1 MANIFGGFI
10 MARLTRTQKF
20 AALREE
26 LANSCEQTTVNN
38 DLNKYQ
44 DKLNSLQS
52 ASENVEKKE
61 EYDIKVEPLPTFN
74 EVKEEVKEEEKKV
87 ENDFFADF
95 NLVSINEA
103 IDKIVKQNV
112 EIIDNS
118 DNNDNKVE
126 EKEPV
131 VEEVKPVEVENTNS
145 LIDQTLDELTE
156 VIGEIEEKVEP
167 EVEVELVTEEEP
179 IVVPERI
186 EEPYNYIEQDY
197 ADIAELLKKE
207 VLELNGP
214 VEPVKEEEEV
224 IVEPEIIVPERIE
237 EPYNYIEQDYADI
250 AELLK
255 KEVLE
260 LNGPVEPVKE
270 EEEVIIEPELK
281 ELTNLDTLIDGLV
294 VEEEI
299 ALPNLDIPEVNE
311 IVEEEPELQ
320 ELPSLDSLIDNL
332 AVEEDNA
339 EEVALPD
346 LDIPEVNEV
355 IEEPIVNEEIVE
367 TTEDVVLPDL
377 DIPEVNELIEEPV
390 VEEVPELVEQPVASE
405 NVALPEVDAPKIDEP
420 VVEEPSV
427 DPSDVD
433 VNSLLDKTLEEVAD
447 YNTQAGRLT
456 VDDNLNSL
464 IEDVRH
470 SGVNDDKEDDEFSN
484 TVTLEIDKV
493 LSEINLEPV
502 TGPTVSLD
510 EVLDNTV
517 EVDPIDA
524 KREKAAEK
532 LADTLT
538 HPVLTKTL
546 EESPVEIKTLDETFT
561 KDLSTTATLS
571 FKKNEIAEDDEDYY
585 YDDDKPNKVLNVVL
599 IVLLVIFL
607 IIVGVIVYFLLLAK
621 GIL

>member
-1 MANIFGGFI
+1 

-26 LANSCEQTTVNN
+26 LANSSEQTTVNN

-95 NLVSINEA
+95 NLDSINEA

-131 VEEVKPVEVENTNS
+131 VEEVKPVEVENVNS
-145 LIDQTLDELTE
+145 LIDQTLEELTE

-167 EVEVELVTEEEP
+167 EVEVELIKEEEP

-186 EEPYNYIEQDY
+186 EEPYNYIEQDYADIAELLKNEVLELNGPVEPVKEEEVIVEPEIIVPERIEEPYNHIEQDY

-224 IVEPEIIVPERIE
+224 IVEPE
-237 EPYNYIEQDYADI
+237 
-250 AELLK
+250 LS
-255 KEVLE
+255 
-260 LNGPVEPVKE
+260 
-270 EEEVIIEPELK
+270 

-311 IVEEEPELQ
+311 IVEEEA
-320 ELPSLDSLIDNL
+320 S
-332 AVEEDNA
+332 VES
-339 EEVALPD
+339 
-346 LDIPEVNEV
+346 
-355 IEEPIVNEEIVE
+355 EI
-367 TTEDVVLPDL
+367 VLPDL
-377 DIPEVNELIEEPV
+377 DIPEVDELIEKPS
-390 VEEVPELVEQPVASE
+390 VEEAPELVEQPIASE
-405 NVALPEVDAPKIDEP
+405 NVTLPEVDAPKIDEP
-420 VVEEPSV
+420 VVEETSV
-427 DPSDVD
+427 EPSDVD

-456 VDDNLNSL
+456 VDENLNSL

-470 SGVNDDKEDDEFSN
+470 GGFNDDEEDDDFSN

-571 FKKNEIAEDDEDYY
+571 FKKNEIAEEDDEDYY

>member
-26 LANSCEQTTVNN
+26 LANSSEQTTVNN
-38 DLNKYQ
+38 DLNKYKE
-44 DKLNSLQS
+44 KLDSLQN

-95 NLVSINEA
+95 NLDSINEA

-131 VEEVKPVEVENTNS
+131 VEEVKPVEVENVNS

-207 VLELNGP
+207 ILELNGP

-270 EEEVIIEPELK
+270 EEEVIVEPELS

-311 IVEEEPELQ
+311 IVEEEA
-320 ELPSLDSLIDNL
+320 S
-332 AVEEDNA
+332 VES
-339 EEVALPD
+339 
-346 LDIPEVNEV
+346 
-355 IEEPIVNEEIVE
+355 EI
-367 TTEDVVLPDL
+367 VLPDL
-377 DIPEVNELIEEPV
+377 DILEVDELVEKPS
-390 VEEVPELVEQPVASE
+390 VEEAPELVEQPIASE
-405 NVALPEVDAPKIDEP
+405 NVALPEADALKIDEP

-427 DPSDVD
+427 EPSDVD

-456 VDDNLNSL
+456 VDENLNSL

-470 SGVNDDKEDDEFSN
+470 GGFNDDEEDDDFSN

-571 FKKNEIAEDDEDYY
+571 FKKNEIAEEDDEDYY
-585 YDDDKPNKVLNVVL
+585 YDDDKPNKVLNIVL
-599 IVLLVIFL
+599 IVLLVVFL

>member
-1 MANIFGGFI
+1 

-26 LANSCEQTTVNN
+26 LANSSEQTTVNN
-38 DLNKYQ
+38 DLNKYKE
-44 DKLNSLQS
+44 KLDSLQN

-95 NLVSINEA
+95 NLDSINEA
-103 IDKIVKQNV
+103 IDKIVRQNV

-126 EKEPV
+126 KKEPV

-145 LIDQTLDELTE
+145 LIDETLDKLTE

-167 EVEVELVTEEEP
+167 EVEVELIKEEEP

-197 ADIAELLKKE
+197 ADIAELLKNE

-214 VEPVKEEEEV
+214 VEPVKEEEV

-255 KEVLE
+255 KEILE

-270 EEEVIIEPELK
+270 EEEVIVEPEFS

-311 IVEEEPELQ
+311 IVEEEP
-320 ELPSLDSLIDNL
+320 S
-332 AVEEDNA
+332 VES
-339 EEVALPD
+339 
-346 LDIPEVNEV
+346 
-355 IEEPIVNEEIVE
+355 EI
-367 TTEDVVLPDL
+367 VLPDL
-377 DIPEVNELIEEPV
+377 DIPEVDELIEKPS
-390 VEEVPELVEQPVASE
+390 VEEAPELVEQPIASE
-405 NVALPEVDAPKIDEP
+405 NVALPEADASKVDEP

-427 DPSDVD
+427 EPSDVD

-456 VDDNLNSL
+456 VDENLNSL

-470 SGVNDDKEDDEFSN
+470 GGFNDDEEDDDFSN

-571 FKKNEIAEDDEDYY
+571 FKKNEIAEEDDEDYY
-585 YDDDKPNKVLNVVL
+585 YDDDKPNKVLNIVL
-599 IVLLVIFL
+599 IVLLVVFL

>member
-1 MANIFGGFI
+1 

-26 LANSCEQTTVNN
+26 LANSSEQTTVNN

-95 NLVSINEA
+95 NLDSINEA

-214 VEPVKEEEEV
+214 VEPVKEEEEI

-270 EEEVIIEPELK
+270 EEEIIVEPELK
-281 ELTNLDTLIDGLV
+281 ELNNLDTLIDGLV

-311 IVEEEPELQ
+311 IVEEEPSVES
-320 ELPSLDSLIDNL
+320 EIVLPN
-332 AVEEDNA
+332 
-339 EEVALPD
+339 
-346 LDIPEVNEV
+346 LDIPEV
-355 IEEPIVNEEIVE
+355 
-367 TTEDVVLPDL
+367 D
-377 DIPEVNELIEEPV
+377 ELIEKPS
-390 VEEVPELVEQPVASE
+390 VEEAPELVEQPIASE
-405 NVALPEVDAPKIDEP
+405 NVTLPEVDASKVDEP

-427 DPSDVD
+427 EPSDVD

-456 VDDNLNSL
+456 VDENLNSL

-470 SGVNDDKEDDEFSN
+470 GGFNDDEEDDDFSN

-546 EESPVEIKTLDETFT
+546 EESPVEIKSLDETFT

-571 FKKNEIAEDDEDYY
+571 FKKNEIAEEDDEDYY

>member
-26 LANSCEQTTVNN
+26 LANSSEQTTVNN

-95 NLVSINEA
+95 NLDSINEA

-179 IVVPERI
+179 VVVPERI

-270 EEEVIIEPELK
+270 EEEVIVEPELK

-311 IVEEEPELQ
+311 IVEEEA
-320 ELPSLDSLIDNL
+320 S
-332 AVEEDNA
+332 VES
-339 EEVALPD
+339 
-346 LDIPEVNEV
+346 
-355 IEEPIVNEEIVE
+355 EI
-367 TTEDVVLPDL
+367 VLPDL
-377 DIPEVNELIEEPV
+377 DIPEVDELIEKPS
-390 VEEVPELVEQPVASE
+390 VEEVPELVEQPIARE
-405 NVALPEVDAPKIDEP
+405 NVTLPEVDAPKIDEP
-420 VVEEPSV
+420 VVEETSV
-427 DPSDVD
+427 EPSDVD

-456 VDDNLNSL
+456 VDENLNSL

-470 SGVNDDKEDDEFSN
+470 GGFNDDEEDDDFSN

-571 FKKNEIAEDDEDYY
+571 FKKNEIAEDDDEDYY

>member
-1 MANIFGGFI
+1 

-26 LANSCEQTTVNN
+26 LANSSEQTTVNN

-95 NLVSINEA
+95 NLDSINEA
-103 IDKIVKQNV
+103 IDKIVRQNV

-126 EKEPV
+126 KKEPV

-145 LIDQTLDELTE
+145 LIDETLDKLTE

-167 EVEVELVTEEEP
+167 EVEVELIKEEEP

-197 ADIAELLKKE
+197 ADIAELLKNE

-214 VEPVKEEEEV
+214 VEPVKEEEV
-224 IVEPEIIVPERIE
+224 IVEHEIIVPERIE

-255 KEVLE
+255 KEILE

-270 EEEVIIEPELK
+270 EEEVIVEPELS

-311 IVEEEPELQ
+311 IVEEEP
-320 ELPSLDSLIDNL
+320 S
-332 AVEEDNA
+332 VES
-339 EEVALPD
+339 
-346 LDIPEVNEV
+346 
-355 IEEPIVNEEIVE
+355 EI
-367 TTEDVVLPDL
+367 VLPDL
-377 DIPEVNELIEEPV
+377 DIPEVDELIEKPS
-390 VEEVPELVEQPVASE
+390 VEEAPELVEQPIASE
-405 NVALPEVDAPKIDEP
+405 NVALPEADASKVDEP

-427 DPSDVD
+427 EPSVEPSDVD

-456 VDDNLNSL
+456 VDENLNSL

-470 SGVNDDKEDDEFSN
+470 GGFNDDEEDDDFSN

-571 FKKNEIAEDDEDYY
+571 FKKNEIAEEDDEDYY
-585 YDDDKPNKVLNVVL
+585 YDDDKPNKVLNIVL
-599 IVLLVIFL
+599 IVLLVVFL

>member
-1 MANIFGGFI
+1 

-26 LANSCEQTTVNN
+26 LANSSEQTTVNN

-52 ASENVEKKE
+52 ASNKETQEKKE
-61 EYDIKVEPLPTFN
+61 EFDVSVEPLPTYN

-95 NLVSINEA
+95 NLDSINEA

-112 EIIDNS
+112 EIIDN
-118 DNNDNKVE
+118 NKVE

-131 VEEVKPVEVENTNS
+131 VEEVKPVEVENINS
-145 LIDQTLDELTE
+145 LIDETLDKLTE

-167 EVEVELVTEEEP
+167 DVEVELVTKEKEP

-214 VEPVKEEEEV
+214 VEPVKEEEPVLTENVELSDENIPEV
-224 IVEPEIIVPERIE
+224 
-237 EPYNYIEQDYADI
+237 
-250 AELLK
+250 
-255 KEVLE
+255 
-260 LNGPVEPVKE
+260 
-270 EEEVIIEPELK
+270 
-281 ELTNLDTLIDGLV
+281 DTLV
-294 VEEEI
+294 VEE
-299 ALPNLDIPEVNE
+299 PK
-311 IVEEEPELQ
+311 LQ
-320 ELPSLDSLIDNL
+320 ELPSLDSLIDGL
-332 AVEEDNA
+332 VVEEDNA
-339 EEVALPD
+339 EE
-346 LDIPEVNEV
+346 
-355 IEEPIVNEEIVE
+355 
-367 TTEDVVLPDL
+367 VVLPDL
-377 DIPEVNELIEEPV
+377 DIPEVNEVVEEEPSIESEIVLPDLDIPEVDELIEETS
-390 VEEVPELVEQPVASE
+390 VEEVPELVEQPVATQD
-405 NVALPEVDAPKIDEP
+405 VVLPEVNET
-420 VVEEPSV
+420 VETNS
-427 DPSDVD
+427 VD

-456 VDDNLNSL
+456 VDENLNSL

-517 EVDPIDA
+517 EVDPIDV
-524 KREKAAEK
+524 KRDEAAEK
-532 LADTLT
+532 LADTIA
-538 HPVLTKTL
+538 HPVLTKAL
-546 EESPVEIKTLDETFT
+546 EESPVEIKSLDETFT
-561 KDLSTTATLS
+561 KDISTTATLS
-571 FKKNEIAEDDEDYY
+571 FKKNEIAEEDDDDYY
-585 YDDDKPNKVLNVVL
+585 YDDDKPNKVLNIVL

>member
-1 MANIFGGFI
+1 

-26 LANSCEQTTVNN
+26 LANSSEQTTVNN

-95 NLVSINEA
+95 NLDSINEA

-270 EEEVIIEPELK
+270 EEEIIVEPELK
-281 ELTNLDTLIDGLV
+281 ELNNLDTLIDGLV

-311 IVEEEPELQ
+311 IVEEEPSVES
-320 ELPSLDSLIDNL
+320 EIVLPN
-332 AVEEDNA
+332 
-339 EEVALPD
+339 
-346 LDIPEVNEV
+346 LDIPEV
-355 IEEPIVNEEIVE
+355 
-367 TTEDVVLPDL
+367 D
-377 DIPEVNELIEEPV
+377 ELIEKPS
-390 VEEVPELVEQPVASE
+390 VEEAPELVEQPIASE
-405 NVALPEVDAPKIDEP
+405 NVTLPEVDASKVDEP

-427 DPSDVD
+427 EPSDVD

-456 VDDNLNSL
+456 VDENLNSL

-470 SGVNDDKEDDEFSN
+470 GGFNDDEEDDDFSN

-546 EESPVEIKTLDETFT
+546 EESPVEIKSLDETFT

-571 FKKNEIAEDDEDYY
+571 FKKNEIAEEDDEDYY

>member
-1 MANIFGGFI
+1 

-26 LANSCEQTTVNN
+26 LANSSEQTTVNN

-52 ASENVEKKE
+52 ASNKETQEKKE
-61 EYDIKVEPLPTFN
+61 EFDVSVEPLPTYN

-95 NLVSINEA
+95 NLDSINEA

-126 EKEPV
+126 EVEPV
-131 VEEVKPVEVENTNS
+131 VEEVKPVEVENINS
-145 LIDQTLDELTE
+145 LIDETLDKLTE

-167 EVEVELVTEEEP
+167 EVEVELVAEEEP

-214 VEPVKEEEEV
+214 VEPVKEEEV
-224 IVEPEIIVPERIE
+224 IAEPEIIVPERIE

-270 EEEVIIEPELK
+270 EEEVIVEPELQ

-299 ALPNLDIPEVNE
+299 ALPNSDIPEVNE
-311 IVEEEPELQ
+311 IVEEEP
-320 ELPSLDSLIDNL
+320 N
-332 AVEEDNA
+332 
-339 EEVALPD
+339 
-346 LDIPEVNEV
+346 
-355 IEEPIVNEEIVE
+355 
-367 TTEDVVLPDL
+367 
-377 DIPEVNELIEEPV
+377 
-390 VEEVPELVEQPVASE
+390 
-405 NVALPEVDAPKIDEP
+405 
-420 VVEEPSV
+420 V

-456 VDDNLNSL
+456 VDENLNSL

-470 SGVNDDKEDDEFSN
+470 GGFNDDEEDDDFSN

-571 FKKNEIAEDDEDYY
+571 FKKNEIAEDDDEDYY

>member
-26 LANSCEQTTVNN
+26 LANSSEQTTVNN
-38 DLNKYQ
+38 DLNKYKE
-44 DKLNSLQS
+44 KLDSLQN

-95 NLVSINEA
+95 NLDSINEA

-167 EVEVELVTEEEP
+167 ELS
-179 IVVPERI
+179 
-186 EEPYNYIEQDY
+186 
-197 ADIAELLKKE
+197 
-207 VLELNGP
+207 
-214 VEPVKEEEEV
+214 
-224 IVEPEIIVPERIE
+224 
-237 EPYNYIEQDYADI
+237 
-250 AELLK
+250 
-255 KEVLE
+255 
-260 LNGPVEPVKE
+260 
-270 EEEVIIEPELK
+270 

-311 IVEEEPELQ
+311 IVEEEASVEPE
-320 ELPSLDSLIDNL
+320 I
-332 AVEEDNA
+332 
-339 EEVALPD
+339 
-346 LDIPEVNEV
+346 
-355 IEEPIVNEEIVE
+355 
-367 TTEDVVLPDL
+367 VLPDL
-377 DIPEVNELIEEPV
+377 DIPEVDELIEKPS
-390 VEEVPELVEQPVASE
+390 VEEVPELVEQPIASE
-405 NVALPEVDAPKIDEP
+405 NVTLPEVDASKVDEP

-427 DPSDVD
+427 EPSDVD

-447 YNTQAGRLT
+447 YNTEAGRLT
-456 VDDNLNSL
+456 VDENLNSL

-470 SGVNDDKEDDEFSN
+470 GGFNDDEEDDDFSN

-571 FKKNEIAEDDEDYY
+571 FKKNEIAEDDDEDYY
-585 YDDDKPNKVLNVVL
+585 YDDDKPNKVLNIVL

>member
-1 MANIFGGFI
+1 

-26 LANSCEQTTVNN
+26 LANSSEQTTVNN
-38 DLNKYQ
+38 DLNKYKE
-44 DKLNSLQS
+44 KLDSLQN

-95 NLVSINEA
+95 NLDSINEA

-224 IVEPEIIVPERIE
+224 I
-237 EPYNYIEQDYADI
+237 
-250 AELLK
+250 
-255 KEVLE
+255 
-260 LNGPVEPVKE
+260 
-270 EEEVIIEPELK
+270 IEPELS

-299 ALPNLDIPEVNE
+299 ALP
-311 IVEEEPELQ
+311 
-320 ELPSLDSLIDNL
+320 
-332 AVEEDNA
+332 
-339 EEVALPD
+339 D
-346 LDIPEVNEV
+346 LDIPEV
-355 IEEPIVNEEIVE
+355 
-367 TTEDVVLPDL
+367 D
-377 DIPEVNELIEEPV
+377 ELIEKAS

-405 NVALPEVDAPKIDEP
+405 NVTLPEVDAPKIDEP

-427 DPSDVD
+427 EPSDVD

-456 VDDNLNSL
+456 VDENLNSL

-470 SGVNDDKEDDEFSN
+470 GGFNDDEEDDDFSN

-571 FKKNEIAEDDEDYY
+571 FKKNEIAEEDDEDYY
-585 YDDDKPNKVLNVVL
+585 YDDDKPNKVLNIVL
-599 IVLLVIFL
+599 IVLLIIFL

>member
-26 LANSCEQTTVNN
+26 LANSSEQTTVNN

-74 EVKEEVKEEEKKV
+74 EVKEEVKEEEK
-87 ENDFFADF
+87 
-95 NLVSINEA
+95 
-103 IDKIVKQNV
+103 
-112 EIIDNS
+112 
-118 DNNDNKVE
+118 
-126 EKEPV
+126 
-131 VEEVKPVEVENTNS
+131 
-145 LIDQTLDELTE
+145 
-156 VIGEIEEKVEP
+156 
-167 EVEVELVTEEEP
+167 
-179 IVVPERI
+179 
-186 EEPYNYIEQDY
+186 
-197 ADIAELLKKE
+197 
-207 VLELNGP
+207 
-214 VEPVKEEEEV
+214 V
-224 IVEPEIIVPERIE
+224 IVEPE
-237 EPYNYIEQDYADI
+237 
-250 AELLK
+250 LS
-255 KEVLE
+255 
-260 LNGPVEPVKE
+260 
-270 EEEVIIEPELK
+270 

-311 IVEEEPELQ
+311 IVEEEA
-320 ELPSLDSLIDNL
+320 S
-332 AVEEDNA
+332 VES
-339 EEVALPD
+339 
-346 LDIPEVNEV
+346 
-355 IEEPIVNEEIVE
+355 EI
-367 TTEDVVLPDL
+367 VLPDL
-377 DIPEVNELIEEPV
+377 DIPEVDELIEKPS
-390 VEEVPELVEQPVASE
+390 VEEVPELVEQPIASE
-405 NVALPEVDAPKIDEP
+405 NVTLPEFDAPKIDEP

-427 DPSDVD
+427 EPTDVD

-456 VDDNLNSL
+456 VDENLNSL

-470 SGVNDDKEDDEFSN
+470 GGFNDDEEDDDFSN

-571 FKKNEIAEDDEDYY
+571 FKKNEIAEEDDEDYY
-585 YDDDKPNKVLNVVL
+585 YDDDKPNKVLNIVL

>member
-1 MANIFGGFI
+1 

-26 LANSCEQTTVNN
+26 LANSSEQTTVNN
-38 DLNKYQ
+38 DLNKYKE
-44 DKLNSLQS
+44 KLDSLQN

-95 NLVSINEA
+95 NLDSINEA

-131 VEEVKPVEVENTNS
+131 VEEVKPVEVENVNS

-197 ADIAELLKKE
+197 ADIAELLKNE

-214 VEPVKEEEEV
+214 VEPVKEEEV

-255 KEVLE
+255 KEILE

-270 EEEVIIEPELK
+270 EEEVIVEPEFS

-311 IVEEEPELQ
+311 IVEEEP
-320 ELPSLDSLIDNL
+320 S
-332 AVEEDNA
+332 VES
-339 EEVALPD
+339 
-346 LDIPEVNEV
+346 
-355 IEEPIVNEEIVE
+355 EI
-367 TTEDVVLPDL
+367 VLPDL
-377 DIPEVNELIEEPV
+377 DIPEVDELIEKPS
-390 VEEVPELVEQPVASE
+390 VEEAPELVEQPIASE
-405 NVALPEVDAPKIDEP
+405 NVALPEADASKVDEP

-427 DPSDVD
+427 EPSDVD

-456 VDDNLNSL
+456 VDENLNSL

-470 SGVNDDKEDDEFSN
+470 GGFNDDEEDDDFSN

-571 FKKNEIAEDDEDYY
+571 FKKNEIAEEDDEDYY
-585 YDDDKPNKVLNVVL
+585 YDDDKPNKVLNIVL
-599 IVLLVIFL
+599 IVLLVVFL

>member
-1 MANIFGGFI
+1 

-26 LANSCEQTTVNN
+26 LANSSEQTTVNN

-52 ASENVEKKE
+52 ASENVEKNE

-95 NLVSINEA
+95 NLDSINEA

-131 VEEVKPVEVENTNS
+131 VEEVKPVEVENINS

-224 IVEPEIIVPERIE
+224 IV
-237 EPYNYIEQDYADI
+237 
-250 AELLK
+250 
-255 KEVLE
+255 
-260 LNGPVEPVKE
+260 
-270 EEEVIIEPELK
+270 EPELK

-377 DIPEVNELIEEPV
+377 DLPEVNELIEEPV

-427 DPSDVD
+427 EPSDVD

-456 VDDNLNSL
+456 VDENLNSL

-470 SGVNDDKEDDEFSN
+470 GGFNDDEEDDDFSN

-571 FKKNEIAEDDEDYY
+571 FKKNEIAEDDDEDYY

>member
-26 LANSCEQTTVNN
+26 LANSSEQTTVNN

-74 EVKEEVKEEEKKV
+74 EVKEEVKEDKEEEKKV
-87 ENDFFADF
+87 ENNFFADF
-95 NLVSINEA
+95 NLDSINEA

-207 VLELNGP
+207 ILELNGP

-270 EEEVIIEPELK
+270 EEEVIVEPELK

-311 IVEEEPELQ
+311 IVEEEP
-320 ELPSLDSLIDNL
+320 S
-332 AVEEDNA
+332 VES
-339 EEVALPD
+339 
-346 LDIPEVNEV
+346 
-355 IEEPIVNEEIVE
+355 EI
-367 TTEDVVLPDL
+367 VLPDL
-377 DIPEVNELIEEPV
+377 DIPEVDELIEKPS
-390 VEEVPELVEQPVASE
+390 VEEAPELVEQPIASE
-405 NVALPEVDAPKIDEP
+405 NVALPEVDAPNIDEP
-420 VVEEPSV
+420 VVEETSV
-427 DPSDVD
+427 EPSDVD

-456 VDDNLNSL
+456 VDENLNSL

-470 SGVNDDKEDDEFSN
+470 GGFNDDEEDDDFSN

-546 EESPVEIKTLDETFT
+546 EESPVEIKSLDETFT

-571 FKKNEIAEDDEDYY
+571 FKKNEIAEEDDDDYY

>member
-26 LANSCEQTTVNN
+26 LANSSEQTTVNN
-38 DLNKYQ
+38 DLNKYKE
-44 DKLNSLQS
+44 KLDSLQN

-95 NLVSINEA
+95 NLDSINEA

-197 ADIAELLKKE
+197 DDIAELLKNE

-224 IVEPEIIVPERIE
+224 IVEPELIVPERVE
-237 EPYNYIEQDYADI
+237 EPYNHIEQDYADI

-270 EEEVIIEPELK
+270 EEEVIVEPELK

-311 IVEEEPELQ
+311 IVEEEP
-320 ELPSLDSLIDNL
+320 S
-332 AVEEDNA
+332 VE
-339 EEVALPD
+339 
-346 LDIPEVNEV
+346 PE
-355 IEEPIVNEEIVE
+355 I
-367 TTEDVVLPDL
+367 VLPDL
-377 DIPEVNELIEEPV
+377 DIPEVDELIEKPS
-390 VEEVPELVEQPVASE
+390 VEEAPELVEQPIASE
-405 NVALPEVDAPKIDEP
+405 NVALPEVDAPKVDEP

-427 DPSDVD
+427 EPSDVD

-456 VDDNLNSL
+456 VDENLNSL

-470 SGVNDDKEDDEFSN
+470 GGFNDDEEDDDFSN

-571 FKKNEIAEDDEDYY
+571 FKKNEIAEEDDEDYY
-585 YDDDKPNKVLNVVL
+585 YDDDKPNKVLNIVL
-599 IVLLVIFL
+599 IVLLVVFL

>member
-1 MANIFGGFI
+1 

-26 LANSCEQTTVNN
+26 LANSSEQTTVNN

-95 NLVSINEA
+95 NLDSINEA

-179 IVVPERI
+179 IVVLERI

-207 VLELNGP
+207 ILELNGP

-270 EEEVIIEPELK
+270 EEEVIVEPELS

-311 IVEEEPELQ
+311 IVDEV
-320 ELPSLDSLIDNL
+320 PS
-332 AVEEDNA
+332 VES
-339 EEVALPD
+339 
-346 LDIPEVNEV
+346 
-355 IEEPIVNEEIVE
+355 EI
-367 TTEDVVLPDL
+367 VLPDL
-377 DIPEVNELIEEPV
+377 DIPEVDELIEKPS
-390 VEEVPELVEQPVASE
+390 VEEAPELVEQPIASE
-405 NVALPEVDAPKIDEP
+405 NVTLPEVDAPNIDEP

-427 DPSDVD
+427 EPSDVD

-456 VDDNLNSL
+456 VDENLNSL

-470 SGVNDDKEDDEFSN
+470 GGFNDDEEDDDFSN

-571 FKKNEIAEDDEDYY
+571 FKKNEIAEEDDEDYY

>member
-26 LANSCEQTTVNN
+26 LANSSEQTTVNN

-95 NLVSINEA
+95 NLDSINEA

-156 VIGEIEEKVEP
+156 VIGEIEEKIEP

-270 EEEVIIEPELK
+270 EEEVIVEPELS

-311 IVEEEPELQ
+311 IVEEEP
-320 ELPSLDSLIDNL
+320 S
-332 AVEEDNA
+332 VES
-339 EEVALPD
+339 
-346 LDIPEVNEV
+346 
-355 IEEPIVNEEIVE
+355 EI
-367 TTEDVVLPDL
+367 VLPDL
-377 DIPEVNELIEEPV
+377 DIPEVDELIEKPS
-390 VEEVPELVEQPVASE
+390 VEEAPELVEQPIASE
-405 NVALPEVDAPKIDEP
+405 NVTLPEVDASKVDEP

-427 DPSDVD
+427 EPSDVD

-456 VDDNLNSL
+456 VDENLNSL

-470 SGVNDDKEDDEFSN
+470 GGFNDDEEDDDFSN

-571 FKKNEIAEDDEDYY
+571 FKKNEIVEEDDEDYY

>member
-26 LANSCEQTTVNN
+26 LANSSEQTTVNN

-95 NLVSINEA
+95 NLDSINEA

-179 IVVPERI
+179 VVVPERI

-255 KEVLE
+255 KEILE
-260 LNGPVEPVKE
+260 LNGPVEPAKE
-270 EEEVIIEPELK
+270 EEEVIVEPELS

-311 IVEEEPELQ
+311 IVEEEA
-320 ELPSLDSLIDNL
+320 S
-332 AVEEDNA
+332 VES
-339 EEVALPD
+339 
-346 LDIPEVNEV
+346 
-355 IEEPIVNEEIVE
+355 EI
-367 TTEDVVLPDL
+367 VLPDL
-377 DIPEVNELIEEPV
+377 DIPEVDELIEKPS
-390 VEEVPELVEQPVASE
+390 VEEAPELVEQPIASE
-405 NVALPEVDAPKIDEP
+405 NVALPDADALKIDEP

-427 DPSDVD
+427 EPSDVD

-456 VDDNLNSL
+456 VDENLNSL

-470 SGVNDDKEDDEFSN
+470 GGFNDDEEDDEFSN

-571 FKKNEIAEDDEDYY
+571 FKKNEIAEEDDEDYY

>member
-1 MANIFGGFI
+1 

-26 LANSCEQTTVNN
+26 LANSSEQTTVNN

-95 NLVSINEA
+95 NLDSINEA

-167 EVEVELVTEEEP
+167 EIEVELVTEEEP

-207 VLELNGP
+207 VLELNGS

-237 EPYNYIEQDYADI
+237 EPYNNIEQDYADI

-270 EEEVIIEPELK
+270 EEEVIVEPELK

-311 IVEEEPELQ
+311 IVEEEP
-320 ELPSLDSLIDNL
+320 S
-332 AVEEDNA
+332 VES
-339 EEVALPD
+339 
-346 LDIPEVNEV
+346 
-355 IEEPIVNEEIVE
+355 EI
-367 TTEDVVLPDL
+367 VLPDL
-377 DIPEVNELIEEPV
+377 DIPEVDELIEKPS
-390 VEEVPELVEQPVASE
+390 VEEAPELVEQPIASE
-405 NVALPEVDAPKIDEP
+405 NVALPEVDALKIDEP

-427 DPSDVD
+427 EPSDVD

-456 VDDNLNSL
+456 VDENLNSL

-470 SGVNDDKEDDEFSN
+470 GGFKDDEEDDDFSN

-571 FKKNEIAEDDEDYY
+571 FKKNEIAEDDDEDYY
-585 YDDDKPNKVLNVVL
+585 YDDDKPNKVLNIVL

>member
-26 LANSCEQTTVNN
+26 LANSSEQTTVNN

-52 ASENVEKKE
+52 ASNKETQEKKE
-61 EYDIKVEPLPTFN
+61 EFDVSVEPLPTYN

-95 NLVSINEA
+95 NLDSINEA

-126 EKEPV
+126 EVEPV
-131 VEEVKPVEVENTNS
+131 VEEVKPVEVENINS
-145 LIDQTLDELTE
+145 LIDETLDKLTE

-167 EVEVELVTEEEP
+167 EVEVELVAEEEP

-214 VEPVKEEEEV
+214 VEPVKEEEV
-224 IVEPEIIVPERIE
+224 TAEPEIIVPERIE

-270 EEEVIIEPELK
+270 EEEVIVEPELQ

-299 ALPNLDIPEVNE
+299 ALPNLDIPEANE
-311 IVEEEPELQ
+311 IVEEEP
-320 ELPSLDSLIDNL
+320 N
-332 AVEEDNA
+332 VES
-339 EEVALPD
+339 
-346 LDIPEVNEV
+346 
-355 IEEPIVNEEIVE
+355 EI
-367 TTEDVVLPDL
+367 VLPDL
-377 DIPEVNELIEEPV
+377 DIPEVDELIEEPS
-390 VEEVPELVEQPVASE
+390 VEEVPELVEQPIASE
-405 NVALPEVDAPKIDEP
+405 NVALPEVDASKIDEP

-456 VDDNLNSL
+456 VDENLNSL

-470 SGVNDDKEDDEFSN
+470 GGFNDDEEDDDFSN

-502 TGPTVSLD
+502 TGLTVSLD

-571 FKKNEIAEDDEDYY
+571 FKKNEIAEDDDEDYY

>member
-26 LANSCEQTTVNN
+26 LANSSEQTTVNN

-95 NLVSINEA
+95 NLDSINEA

-237 EPYNYIEQDYADI
+237 EPYNSIEQNYADI

-270 EEEVIIEPELK
+270 EEEVIVEPELS

-311 IVEEEPELQ
+311 IVEEEA
-320 ELPSLDSLIDNL
+320 S
-332 AVEEDNA
+332 VES
-339 EEVALPD
+339 
-346 LDIPEVNEV
+346 
-355 IEEPIVNEEIVE
+355 EI
-367 TTEDVVLPDL
+367 VLPDL
-377 DIPEVNELIEEPV
+377 DIPEVDELIEKPS
-390 VEEVPELVEQPVASE
+390 VEEVPELVEQPIVSE
-405 NVALPEVDAPKIDEP
+405 NVTLPEVDAPNIDEP

-427 DPSDVD
+427 EPSDVD

-456 VDDNLNSL
+456 VDENLNSL

-470 SGVNDDKEDDEFSN
+470 GGFNDDEEDDDFSN

-571 FKKNEIAEDDEDYY
+571 FKKNEIAEDDDEDYY

>member
-26 LANSCEQTTVNN
+26 LANSSEQTTVNN

-95 NLVSINEA
+95 NLDSINEA

-214 VEPVKEEEEV
+214 VEPVKEEDEI

-270 EEEVIIEPELK
+270 EEEIIVDPELS

-311 IVEEEPELQ
+311 IVEEEP
-320 ELPSLDSLIDNL
+320 S
-332 AVEEDNA
+332 VES
-339 EEVALPD
+339 
-346 LDIPEVNEV
+346 
-355 IEEPIVNEEIVE
+355 EI
-367 TTEDVVLPDL
+367 VLPDL
-377 DIPEVNELIEEPV
+377 DIPEVDELIEKPS
-390 VEEVPELVEQPVASE
+390 VEEAPELVEQPIASE
-405 NVALPEVDAPKIDEP
+405 NVTLPEVDAPKIDEP

-427 DPSDVD
+427 EPSDVD

-456 VDDNLNSL
+456 VDENLNSL

-470 SGVNDDKEDDEFSN
+470 GGFNDDEEDDDFSN

-571 FKKNEIAEDDEDYY
+571 FKKNEIAEEDDDDYY

>member
-1 MANIFGGFI
+1 

-26 LANSCEQTTVNN
+26 LANSSEQTTVNN

-52 ASENVEKKE
+52 ASNKETQEKKE
-61 EYDIKVEPLPTFN
+61 EFDVSVEPLPTYN

-95 NLVSINEA
+95 NLDSINEA

-112 EIIDNS
+112 EIIDN
-118 DNNDNKVE
+118 NKVE

-131 VEEVKPVEVENTNS
+131 VEEVKPVEVENINS
-145 LIDQTLDELTE
+145 LIDETLTELT
-156 VIGEIEEKVEP
+156 KVVGDLDTAEP

-214 VEPVKEEEEV
+214 VEPVKEEE
-224 IVEPEIIVPERIE
+224 P
-237 EPYNYIEQDYADI
+237 
-250 AELLK
+250 
-255 KEVLE
+255 VLT
-260 LNGPVEPVKE
+260 
-270 EEEVIIEPELK
+270 EEVELSD
-281 ELTNLDTLIDGLV
+281 ES
-294 VEEEI
+294 
-299 ALPNLDIPEVNE
+299 IPEVDTL
-311 IVEEEPELQ
+311 VVEEPELQ
-320 ELPSLDSLIDNL
+320 ELPDLDSLIDNL
-332 AVEEDNA
+332 VVEE
-339 EEVALPD
+339 EVTLPD

-355 IEEPIVNEEIVE
+355 VEEEPSVESEI
-367 TTEDVVLPDL
+367 VLPDL
-377 DIPEVNELIEEPV
+377 DIPEVDELIEETS
-390 VEEVPELVEQPVASE
+390 VEEVPELVEQPVATQD
-405 NVALPEVDAPKIDEP
+405 VVLPEVNET
-420 VVEEPSV
+420 VETNS
-427 DPSDVD
+427 VD

-456 VDDNLNSL
+456 VDENLNSL

-517 EVDPIDA
+517 EVDPIDV
-524 KREKAAEK
+524 KRDEAAEK
-532 LADTLT
+532 LADTIA
-538 HPVLTKTL
+538 HPVLTKAL
-546 EESPVEIKTLDETFT
+546 EESPVEIKSLDETFT
-561 KDLSTTATLS
+561 KDISTTATLS
-571 FKKNEIAEDDEDYY
+571 FKKNEVAEEEDDDYY
-585 YDDDKPNKVLNVVL
+585 YDDDKPNKVLNIVL

>member
-1 MANIFGGFI
+1 

-26 LANSCEQTTVNN
+26 LANSSEQTTVNN

-95 NLVSINEA
+95 NLDSINEA

-224 IVEPEIIVPERIE
+224 IVEPEIIVPERVE
-237 EPYNYIEQDYADI
+237 EPYNHIEQDYADI

-270 EEEVIIEPELK
+270 EEEVIVEPELS

-311 IVEEEPELQ
+311 IVEEEA
-320 ELPSLDSLIDNL
+320 S
-332 AVEEDNA
+332 VES
-339 EEVALPD
+339 
-346 LDIPEVNEV
+346 
-355 IEEPIVNEEIVE
+355 EI
-367 TTEDVVLPDL
+367 VLPDL
-377 DIPEVNELIEEPV
+377 DIPEVDELIEKPS
-390 VEEVPELVEQPVASE
+390 VEEAPELVEQPIASE
-405 NVALPEVDAPKIDEP
+405 NVTLPEVDAPKIDEP

-427 DPSDVD
+427 EPSDVD

-456 VDDNLNSL
+456 VDENLNSL

-470 SGVNDDKEDDEFSN
+470 GGFNDDEEDDDFSN

-571 FKKNEIAEDDEDYY
+571 FKKNEIAEEDDEDYY

>member
-26 LANSCEQTTVNN
+26 LANSSEQTTVNN

-52 ASENVEKKE
+52 ASNKETQEKKE
-61 EYDIKVEPLPTFN
+61 EFDVSVEPLPTYN

-95 NLVSINEA
+95 NLDSINEA

-126 EKEPV
+126 EVEPV
-131 VEEVKPVEVENTNS
+131 VEEVKPVEVENINS
-145 LIDQTLDELTE
+145 LIDETLDKLTE

-167 EVEVELVTEEEP
+167 EVEVELVAEEEP

-214 VEPVKEEEEV
+214 VEPVKEEEV
-224 IVEPEIIVPERIE
+224 TAEPEIIVPERIE

-270 EEEVIIEPELK
+270 EEEVIVEPELQ

-311 IVEEEPELQ
+311 IVEEEP
-320 ELPSLDSLIDNL
+320 N
-332 AVEEDNA
+332 VES
-339 EEVALPD
+339 
-346 LDIPEVNEV
+346 
-355 IEEPIVNEEIVE
+355 EI
-367 TTEDVVLPDL
+367 VLPDL
-377 DIPEVNELIEEPV
+377 DIPEVDELIEEPS
-390 VEEVPELVEQPVASE
+390 VEEVPELVEQPIASE
-405 NVALPEVDAPKIDEP
+405 NVALPEVDASKIDEP

-456 VDDNLNSL
+456 VDENLNSL

-470 SGVNDDKEDDEFSN
+470 GGFNDDEEDDDFSN

-502 TGPTVSLD
+502 TGLTVSLD

-571 FKKNEIAEDDEDYY
+571 FKKNEIAEDDDEDYY

>member
-26 LANSCEQTTVNN
+26 LANSSEQTTVNN

-95 NLVSINEA
+95 NLDSINEA

-270 EEEVIIEPELK
+270 EEEIIVEPELK
-281 ELTNLDTLIDGLV
+281 ELNNLDTLIDGLV

-311 IVEEEPELQ
+311 IVEEEPSVES
-320 ELPSLDSLIDNL
+320 EIVLPN
-332 AVEEDNA
+332 
-339 EEVALPD
+339 
-346 LDIPEVNEV
+346 LDIPEV
-355 IEEPIVNEEIVE
+355 
-367 TTEDVVLPDL
+367 D
-377 DIPEVNELIEEPV
+377 ELIEKPS
-390 VEEVPELVEQPVASE
+390 VEEAPELVEQPIASE
-405 NVALPEVDAPKIDEP
+405 NVTLPEVDASKVDEP

-427 DPSDVD
+427 EPSDVD

-456 VDDNLNSL
+456 VDENLNSL

-470 SGVNDDKEDDEFSN
+470 GGFNDDEEDDDFSN

-546 EESPVEIKTLDETFT
+546 EESPVEIKSLDETFT

-571 FKKNEIAEDDEDYY
+571 FKKNEIAEEDDEDYY

>member
-1 MANIFGGFI
+1 

-26 LANSCEQTTVNN
+26 LANSSEQTTVNN

-95 NLVSINEA
+95 NLDSINEA

-207 VLELNGP
+207 ILELNGP

-255 KEVLE
+255 KEILE

-270 EEEVIIEPELK
+270 EEEVIVEPELK

-311 IVEEEPELQ
+311 IVDEV
-320 ELPSLDSLIDNL
+320 PS
-332 AVEEDNA
+332 VES
-339 EEVALPD
+339 
-346 LDIPEVNEV
+346 
-355 IEEPIVNEEIVE
+355 EI
-367 TTEDVVLPDL
+367 VLPDL
-377 DIPEVNELIEEPV
+377 DIPEVDELIEKPS
-390 VEEVPELVEQPVASE
+390 VEEAPELVEQPIASE
-405 NVALPEVDAPKIDEP
+405 NVTLPEVDAPNIDEP

-427 DPSDVD
+427 EPSDVD

-456 VDDNLNSL
+456 VDENLNSL

-470 SGVNDDKEDDEFSN
+470 GGFNDDEEDDDFSN

-571 FKKNEIAEDDEDYY
+571 FKKNEITEEDDDDYY
-585 YDDDKPNKVLNVVL
+585 YDDDKPNKVLNIVL
-599 IVLLVIFL
+599 IVLLVVFL

>member
-1 MANIFGGFI
+1 

-26 LANSCEQTTVNN
+26 LANSSEQTTVNN

-52 ASENVEKKE
+52 ASNKETQEKKE
-61 EYDIKVEPLPTFN
+61 EFDVSVEPLPTYN

-95 NLVSINEA
+95 NLDSINEA

-126 EKEPV
+126 EVEPV
-131 VEEVKPVEVENTNS
+131 VEEVKPVEVENINS
-145 LIDQTLDELTE
+145 LIDETLDELTE

-224 IVEPEIIVPERIE
+224 IVEPEL
-237 EPYNYIEQDYADI
+237 Q
-250 AELLK
+250 
-255 KEVLE
+255 
-260 LNGPVEPVKE
+260 
-270 EEEVIIEPELK
+270 

-299 ALPNLDIPEVNE
+299 ALPNLDIPEV
-311 IVEEEPELQ
+311 
-320 ELPSLDSLIDNL
+320 D
-332 AVEEDNA
+332 
-339 EEVALPD
+339 
-346 LDIPEVNEV
+346 
-355 IEEPIVNEEIVE
+355 
-367 TTEDVVLPDL
+367 
-377 DIPEVNELIEEPV
+377 ELIEEPS
-390 VEEVPELVEQPVASE
+390 VEEVPELVEQPIASE
-405 NVALPEVDAPKIDEP
+405 NVALPEVDASKIDEP

-456 VDDNLNSL
+456 VDENLNSL

-470 SGVNDDKEDDEFSN
+470 GGFNDDEEDDDFSN

-571 FKKNEIAEDDEDYY
+571 FKKNEIAEDDDEDYY

>member
-1 MANIFGGFI
+1 

-26 LANSCEQTTVNN
+26 LANSSEQTTVNN

-74 EVKEEVKEEEKKV
+74 EVKEEVKEDKEEEKKV
-87 ENDFFADF
+87 ENNFFADF
-95 NLVSINEA
+95 NLDSINEA

-207 VLELNGP
+207 ILELNGP

-270 EEEVIIEPELK
+270 EEEVIVEPELK

-311 IVEEEPELQ
+311 IVEEEP
-320 ELPSLDSLIDNL
+320 S
-332 AVEEDNA
+332 VES
-339 EEVALPD
+339 
-346 LDIPEVNEV
+346 
-355 IEEPIVNEEIVE
+355 EI
-367 TTEDVVLPDL
+367 VLPDL
-377 DIPEVNELIEEPV
+377 DIPEVDELIEKPS
-390 VEEVPELVEQPVASE
+390 VEEVPELVEQPIASE
-405 NVALPEVDAPKIDEP
+405 NVALPEVDAPNIDEP

-427 DPSDVD
+427 EPSDVD

-456 VDDNLNSL
+456 VDENLNSL

-470 SGVNDDKEDDEFSN
+470 GGFNDDEEDDDFSN

-571 FKKNEIAEDDEDYY
+571 FKKNEIAEEDDEDYY

>member
-26 LANSCEQTTVNN
+26 LANSSEQTTVNN

-95 NLVSINEA
+95 NLDSINEA

-224 IVEPEIIVPERIE
+224 I
-237 EPYNYIEQDYADI
+237 
-250 AELLK
+250 
-255 KEVLE
+255 
-260 LNGPVEPVKE
+260 
-270 EEEVIIEPELK
+270 IEPELS

-299 ALPNLDIPEVNE
+299 ALP
-311 IVEEEPELQ
+311 
-320 ELPSLDSLIDNL
+320 
-332 AVEEDNA
+332 
-339 EEVALPD
+339 D
-346 LDIPEVNEV
+346 LDIPEV
-355 IEEPIVNEEIVE
+355 
-367 TTEDVVLPDL
+367 D
-377 DIPEVNELIEEPV
+377 ELIEKPS

-405 NVALPEVDAPKIDEP
+405 NVTLPEVDAPKIDEP

-427 DPSDVD
+427 EPSDVD

-456 VDDNLNSL
+456 VDENLNSL

-470 SGVNDDKEDDEFSN
+470 GGFNDDEEDDDFSN

-571 FKKNEIAEDDEDYY
+571 FKKNEIAEEDDEDYY
-585 YDDDKPNKVLNVVL
+585 YDDDKPNKVLSIVL
-599 IVLLVIFL
+599 IVLLIIFL

>member
-1 MANIFGGFI
+1 

-26 LANSCEQTTVNN
+26 LANSSEQTTVNN

-95 NLVSINEA
+95 NLDSINEA

-255 KEVLE
+255 KEILE

-270 EEEVIIEPELK
+270 EEEVIVEPELK

-311 IVEEEPELQ
+311 IVDEV
-320 ELPSLDSLIDNL
+320 PS
-332 AVEEDNA
+332 VES
-339 EEVALPD
+339 
-346 LDIPEVNEV
+346 
-355 IEEPIVNEEIVE
+355 EI
-367 TTEDVVLPDL
+367 VLPDL
-377 DIPEVNELIEEPV
+377 DIPEVDELIEKPS
-390 VEEVPELVEQPVASE
+390 VEEAPELVEQPIASE
-405 NVALPEVDAPKIDEP
+405 NVTLPEVDAPNIDEP

-427 DPSDVD
+427 EPSDVD

-456 VDDNLNSL
+456 VDENLNSL

-470 SGVNDDKEDDEFSN
+470 GGFNDDEEDDDFSN

-571 FKKNEIAEDDEDYY
+571 FKKNEIAEEDDEDYY

>member
-1 MANIFGGFI
+1 

-26 LANSCEQTTVNN
+26 LANSSEQTTVNN

-95 NLVSINEA
+95 NLDSINEA

-131 VEEVKPVEVENTNS
+131 VEEVKPVEVENINS

-179 IVVPERI
+179 IV
-186 EEPYNYIEQDY
+186 
-197 ADIAELLKKE
+197 
-207 VLELNGP
+207 
-214 VEPVKEEEEV
+214 
-224 IVEPEIIVPERIE
+224 VPERIE

-456 VDDNLNSL
+456 VDENLNSL

-470 SGVNDDKEDDEFSN
+470 GGFNDDEEDDDFSN

-571 FKKNEIAEDDEDYY
+571 FKKNEIAEDDDEDYY

>member
-1 MANIFGGFI
+1 

-26 LANSCEQTTVNN
+26 LANSSEQTTVNN

-95 NLVSINEA
+95 NLDSINEA

-179 IVVPERI
+179 VVVPERI

-270 EEEVIIEPELK
+270 EEEVIVEPELS

-311 IVEEEPELQ
+311 IVEEEA
-320 ELPSLDSLIDNL
+320 S
-332 AVEEDNA
+332 VES
-339 EEVALPD
+339 
-346 LDIPEVNEV
+346 
-355 IEEPIVNEEIVE
+355 EI
-367 TTEDVVLPDL
+367 VLPDL
-377 DIPEVNELIEEPV
+377 DIPEVDELIEKPS
-390 VEEVPELVEQPVASE
+390 VEEVPELVEQPIAME
-405 NVALPEVDAPKIDEP
+405 NVTLPEVDAPKIDEP
-420 VVEEPSV
+420 VVEETSV
-427 DPSDVD
+427 EPSDVD

-456 VDDNLNSL
+456 VDENLNSL

-470 SGVNDDKEDDEFSN
+470 GGFNDDEEDDDFSN

-524 KREKAAEK
+524 MREKAAEK

-571 FKKNEIAEDDEDYY
+571 FKKNEIAEEDDEDYY

>member
-26 LANSCEQTTVNN
+26 LANSSEQATVNN

-95 NLVSINEA
+95 NLDSINEA

-224 IVEPEIIVPERIE
+224 I
-237 EPYNYIEQDYADI
+237 
-250 AELLK
+250 
-255 KEVLE
+255 
-260 LNGPVEPVKE
+260 
-270 EEEVIIEPELK
+270 IEPELS

-299 ALPNLDIPEVNE
+299 ALP
-311 IVEEEPELQ
+311 
-320 ELPSLDSLIDNL
+320 
-332 AVEEDNA
+332 
-339 EEVALPD
+339 D
-346 LDIPEVNEV
+346 LDIPEV
-355 IEEPIVNEEIVE
+355 
-367 TTEDVVLPDL
+367 D
-377 DIPEVNELIEEPV
+377 ELIEKAS

-405 NVALPEVDAPKIDEP
+405 NVTLPEVDAPKIDEP

-427 DPSDVD
+427 EPSDVD

-456 VDDNLNSL
+456 VDENLNSL

-470 SGVNDDKEDDEFSN
+470 GGFNDDEEDDDFSN

-571 FKKNEIAEDDEDYY
+571 FKKNEIAEEDDEDYY
-585 YDDDKPNKVLNVVL
+585 YDDDKPNKVLNIVL
-599 IVLLVIFL
+599 IVLLIIFL

>member
-26 LANSCEQTTVNN
+26 LANSSEQTTVNN

-95 NLVSINEA
+95 NLDSINEA

-237 EPYNYIEQDYADI
+237 EPYNCIEQNYADI

-270 EEEVIIEPELK
+270 EEEVIIEPELS
-281 ELTNLDTLIDGLV
+281 ELTNLDILIDGLV

-311 IVEEEPELQ
+311 VVEEEP
-320 ELPSLDSLIDNL
+320 S
-332 AVEEDNA
+332 VES
-339 EEVALPD
+339 
-346 LDIPEVNEV
+346 
-355 IEEPIVNEEIVE
+355 EI
-367 TTEDVVLPDL
+367 VLPDL
-377 DIPEVNELIEEPV
+377 DIPEVDELIEKPS
-390 VEEVPELVEQPVASE
+390 VEEAPELVEQPIASE

-427 DPSDVD
+427 EPSDVD

-456 VDDNLNSL
+456 VDENLNSL

-470 SGVNDDKEDDEFSN
+470 GGFNDDEEDDDFSN

-571 FKKNEIAEDDEDYY
+571 FKKNEIAEDDDEDYY

>member
-26 LANSCEQTTVNN
+26 LANSSEQTTVNN
-38 DLNKYQ
+38 DLNKYKE
-44 DKLNSLQS
+44 KLDSLQN

-95 NLVSINEA
+95 NLDSINEA

-131 VEEVKPVEVENTNS
+131 VEEVKPVEVENVNS

-179 IVVPERI
+179 IVVPKRI

-270 EEEVIIEPELK
+270 EEEVIVEPELK

-311 IVEEEPELQ
+311 IVEEEP
-320 ELPSLDSLIDNL
+320 S
-332 AVEEDNA
+332 VES
-339 EEVALPD
+339 
-346 LDIPEVNEV
+346 
-355 IEEPIVNEEIVE
+355 EI
-367 TTEDVVLPDL
+367 VLPDL
-377 DIPEVNELIEEPV
+377 DIPEVDELIEKPS
-390 VEEVPELVEQPVASE
+390 VEEAPELVEQPIASE

-427 DPSDVD
+427 EPSDVD

-456 VDDNLNSL
+456 VDENLNSL

-470 SGVNDDKEDDEFSN
+470 GGFNDDEEDDDFSN

-571 FKKNEIAEDDEDYY
+571 FKKNEIAEEDDEDYY
-585 YDDDKPNKVLNVVL
+585 YDDDKPNKVLNIVL
-599 IVLLVIFL
+599 IVLLVVFL

>member
-26 LANSCEQTTVNN
+26 LANSSEQTTVNN

-95 NLVSINEA
+95 NLDSINEA

-237 EPYNYIEQDYADI
+237 EPYNCIEQNYADI

-270 EEEVIIEPELK
+270 EEEVIVEPELS

-311 IVEEEPELQ
+311 IVEEEASVEPE
-320 ELPSLDSLIDNL
+320 I
-332 AVEEDNA
+332 
-339 EEVALPD
+339 
-346 LDIPEVNEV
+346 
-355 IEEPIVNEEIVE
+355 
-367 TTEDVVLPDL
+367 VLPDL
-377 DIPEVNELIEEPV
+377 DIPEVDELIEKPS
-390 VEEVPELVEQPVASE
+390 VEEAPELVEQPIASE
-405 NVALPEVDAPKIDEP
+405 NVTLPEVDASKIDEP

-427 DPSDVD
+427 EPSDVD

-456 VDDNLNSL
+456 VDENLNSL

-470 SGVNDDKEDDEFSN
+470 GGFNDDEEDDDFSN

-571 FKKNEIAEDDEDYY
+571 FKKNEIAEEDDDDYY

>member
-26 LANSCEQTTVNN
+26 LANSSEQTTVNN

-74 EVKEEVKEEEKKV
+74 EVKEEVKEDKEEEKKV
-87 ENDFFADF
+87 ENNFFADF
-95 NLVSINEA
+95 NLDSINEA

-167 EVEVELVTEEEP
+167 E
-179 IVVPERI
+179 
-186 EEPYNYIEQDY
+186 
-197 ADIAELLKKE
+197 
-207 VLELNGP
+207 
-214 VEPVKEEEEV
+214 
-224 IVEPEIIVPERIE
+224 IIVPERIE
-237 EPYNYIEQDYADI
+237 EPYNCIEQNYADI

-311 IVEEEPELQ
+311 IVEEEA
-320 ELPSLDSLIDNL
+320 S
-332 AVEEDNA
+332 VES
-339 EEVALPD
+339 
-346 LDIPEVNEV
+346 
-355 IEEPIVNEEIVE
+355 EI
-367 TTEDVVLPDL
+367 VLPDL
-377 DIPEVNELIEEPV
+377 DIPEVDELIEKPS
-390 VEEVPELVEQPVASE
+390 VEEVPELVEQPIARE
-405 NVALPEVDAPKIDEP
+405 NVTLPEVDAPKIDEP
-420 VVEEPSV
+420 VVEETSV
-427 DPSDVD
+427 EPSDVD

-456 VDDNLNSL
+456 VDENLNSL

-470 SGVNDDKEDDEFSN
+470 GGFNDDEEDDDFSN

-571 FKKNEIAEDDEDYY
+571 FKKNEIAEEDDEDYY